1 MAGRVEERYKFM
13 REELTV
19 GSKGILLLY
28 CLIFTFG
35 NFLMRTFL
43 KDDMSLL
50 STFDGLLIKASDF
63 ILKFCQGRD
72 LMLGIHVAF
81 YTPCMHSKICIVS

>member
-1 MAGRVEERYKFM
+1 MP
-13 REELTV
+13 EELTV

-28 CLIFTFG
+28 CLIITFG

-63 ILKFCQGRD
+63 ILKFCQGHD
-72 LMLGIHVAF
+72 LMLGFHVAF